1 MTVLPLVV
9 MLIATSPQEGEAK
22 KIPKDSVEIA
32 TRGCLKGRVFTAVPA
47 PEGEGVRRGPD
58 VVGRHFR
65 VSGPKDVMKSVKEHN
80 GHLVEVI
87 GLVRKSALSDQG
99 IGMKMGKT
107 RVVIGAPG
115 TDPDRSM
122 YNHPVANVD
131 VMDVT
136 SIGFLSN
143 ACPID

>member
-65 VSGPKDVMKSVKEHN
+65 VSGPKDIMKSVKEHN

-115 TDPDRSM
+115 TDPDRKHD
-122 YNHPVANVD
+122 NHPVANVD

>member
-1 MTVLPLVV
+1 
-9 MLIATSPQEGEAK
+9 MLILAAAAPQEAETK

-32 TRGCLKGRVFTAVPA
+32 TRGCLKGKVFTATPA

-58 VVGRHFR
+58 VTGRHFR
-65 VSGPKDVMKSVKEHN
+65 VSGPKDVMKVVKEHN
-80 GHLVEVI
+80 GHLVEVV

-99 IGMKMGKT
+99 IGMKVGGT

-122 YNHPVANVD
+122 YNHPIANVD
-131 VMDVT
+131 VMDLT
-136 SIGFLSN
+136 SIGFLSSD
-143 ACPID
+143 CPID